1 MLRVTFHTDSRNR
14 LSSFSATGHAG
25 WGEYGE
31 DIVCAAASA
40 ILQAARLGL
49 ESHAGVPLDVD
60 QQSGT
65 LALRWP
71 ESARD
76 DPAVQAIAATARLA
90 LAQLAQQY
98 PDHVAV
104 ETRTEI

>member
-1 MLRVTFHTDSRNR
+1 MLRVTFRTDSRNR

-25 WGEYGE
+25 WAEYGE

-49 ESHAGVPLDVD
+49 EDHAGVALEVE
-60 QQSGT
+60 QHSGT
-65 LALRWP
+65 LELRWP
-71 ESARD
+71 EGTRD

-90 LAQLAQQY
+90 IAQLAEQY
-98 PDHVAV
+98 PDHIAC
-104 ETRTEI
+104 EARTEI